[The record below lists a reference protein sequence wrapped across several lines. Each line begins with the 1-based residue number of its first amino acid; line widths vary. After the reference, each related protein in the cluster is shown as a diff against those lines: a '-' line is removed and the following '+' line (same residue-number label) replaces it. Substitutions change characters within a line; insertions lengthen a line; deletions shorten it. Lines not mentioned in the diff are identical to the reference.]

1 MTKYFSQTAPT
12 TALTAVYRLFTETL
26 FNTNSISSYLRPI
39 AGLFNEKYYNQSCP
53 AKVVSIKNQNNNI
66 YTVTLKVPKNLF
78 GDFKAG
84 QFVSLYVEK
93 NGRRL
98 QRTFSISSAPSE
110 LLRHGTIQLSI
121 SKQKHGAITPWLCDN
136 ISIGQHLHVSEAQG
150 EFILKS
156 NIKRLFIAAGS
167 GITPI
172 ISMLRSM
179 QLSELSSSTLIF
191 YVRDKVETPFSDEL
205 TSLASAGLNVEIIE
219 TTSQGHFSAE
229 HLAQCKIN
237 LLGRDAYLC
246 GPKKMVDECATQ
258 LETLGAS
265 KNSIYYELFALTDNS
280 TLDPDHPSQRKSEIT
295 VSYSKSGALSKVAPD
310 TQSSLLELAEEQK
323 LDALSGCR
331 IGVCH
336 QCVCTKTSGRV
347 FNMKTGSISDSGEE
361 EIQLCISKP
370 IDNVALEL

>member
-1 MTKYFSQTAPT
+1 M
-12 TALTAVYRLFTETL
+12 R
-26 FNTNSISSYLRPI
+26 
-39 AGLFNEKYYNQSCP
+39 
-53 AKVVSIKNQNNNI
+53 
-66 YTVTLKVPKNLF
+66 
-78 GDFKAG
+78 
-84 QFVSLYVEK
+84 
-93 NGRRL
+93 
-98 QRTFSISSAPSE
+98 RTFSISAAPSE

-121 SKQKHGAITPWLCDN
+121 SKQKNGAITPWLCDN
-136 ISIGQHLHVSEAQG
+136 ISIGQHLHVSKAGG

-167 GITPI
+167 GITPV

-179 QLSELSSSTLIF
+179 ELSELSSSTLLF
-191 YVRDKVETPFSDEL
+191 YVRDKGDTPFSDEL
-205 TSLASAGLNVEIIE
+205 ASLASAGLNVEIIE

-258 LETLGAS
+258 LETLGVS

-295 VSYSKSGALSKVAPD
+295 VSYSKSGARSKVAPD
-310 TQSSLLELAEEQK
+310 IQSSLLELAEEQK
-323 LDALSGCR
+323 LNALSGCR

-347 FNMKTGSISDSGEE
+347 FNIKTGSISDSGEE